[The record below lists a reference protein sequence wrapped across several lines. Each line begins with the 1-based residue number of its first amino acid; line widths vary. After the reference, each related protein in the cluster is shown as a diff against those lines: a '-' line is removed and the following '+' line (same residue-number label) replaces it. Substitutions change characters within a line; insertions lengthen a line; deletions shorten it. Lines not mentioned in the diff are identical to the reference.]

1 MVSSDRSWHFFGT
14 RQNAGR
20 IRQKSSGKWSRS
32 STLRENAPVSPFVG
46 RADALAQ
53 LLVVSDEVLHARGAE
68 GGSAR
73 VPLVLVTGEAGMG
86 KTSLLQRYAAEVA
99 DRGARAVWGTCW
111 EGDQAPALWPWTQV
125 VRTLLDQDRD
135 EEAVTAELAVVVP
148 ERAAPP
154 GATTAVAGDTGRL
167 QLFDEGGA
175 GEADRLRVFDA
186 VGRLLA
192 GAAARQPT
200 VVLLDDLQWSDR
212 STVDLMRF
220 LVGMAYRR
228 PPIVI
233 GAYRPNELRGDVVAA
248 LAALSE
254 IAQPVP
260 LPGLSPAEVNEL
272 VAALAGE
279 PTAARWG
286 AVVAARSEG
295 HPFFARELTYV
306 LAAGGGV
313 AGVPAA
319 IRELVARRL
328 ARLTSDCVRLLET
341 CAVAGAHAQPD
352 VLADATGQEPSRVA
366 DLVEEAVDGG
376 VLTHAANTDLAGALA
391 ESVRFGHDLYRE
403 SIYASLARTQRVELH
418 RQVGEALVRRHVRGA
433 AVFPA
438 ELARHFAASAAVTG
452 TEPALAW
459 ARRAAAADEARFAY
473 ADAAGH
479 LARARLAMEDAGLS
493 LSDADL
499 VDLLTAEA
507 DARLRAGAAGAAH
520 ALLDTAWERTAA
532 SDDAER
538 MGAVALGLDR
548 IGARFAMPR
557 GDLVAVLERAR
568 EAAAGAGTL
577 IEAQVTAAL
586 ARQLAHSVAR
596 DRPRARPL
604 ADRAVELARDLD
616 DPITLA
622 SCLLAQHDSIWTPG
636 TAADRVGIARE
647 IALLAERAGDQER
660 QAQGLLLTATA
671 QLELGSP
678 AFQATMT
685 EYSYV
690 TERLRQPRHDYLLRT
705 RRAAL
710 ALLHGDIDG
719 GDRLSAEAER
729 LGEEVGDS
737 DAGNVRMSQLL
748 EVVRARG
755 DPGALRHTAGLAVEW
770 WVGVP
775 THAHAVAA
783 GFLARAGDVDGAR
796 RELDVVLS
804 LADWRAERS
813 YLWSMFVGELVE
825 AAVAVADNPL
835 CERLL
840 DDLMPVADR
849 CAVGGALVCFMGAHA
864 HRVGRLHAALGRVD
878 VARDWFQ
885 RALGTHVKLGARA
898 WEAETCAALAGVGGS
913 GADGYAARGRAIAAE
928 LGLPGVTARM
938 SAPLIATPTAGS
950 VASLRRV
957 GDMWEVGYGERTA
970 YVRDVKGLHDLAAL
984 LARPGVEI
992 PAIDLAGAT
1001 GGPRQPEVAGQTLD
1015 RAALAAYR
1023 RRLVELVDDLAD
1035 AELNNDIGRAGQAR
1049 NEREWIVAELRR
1061 STRPGGSA
1069 RALGVTTSERAR
1081 KAVTARIR
1089 DAIHR
1094 IAEAMPELGVHLDR
1108 SVRTGNTCR
1117 YDP

>member
-1 MVSSDRSWHFFGT
+1 
-14 RQNAGR
+14 
-20 IRQKSSGKWSRS
+20 
-32 STLRENAPVSPFVG
+32 VSPFVG

-53 LLVVSDEVLHARGAE
+53 LLTASDEVLHARGAE

-99 DRGARAVWGTCW
+99 ERGARAVWGSCW

-125 VRTLLDQDRD
+125 VRTLLDQDRN
-135 EEAVTAELAVVVP
+135 EEAVIGELAVVVP
-148 ERAAPP
+148 ERAPP
-154 GATTAVAGDTGRL
+154 GAATAGAGNTGRL
-167 QLFDEGGA
+167 QVFDEGGA

-192 GAAARQPT
+192 GAASRRPT

-220 LVGMAYRR
+220 LVGMAYPG
-228 PPIVI
+228 PPIIV
-233 GAYRPNELRGDVVAA
+233 GAYRPDELRGDVGAA
-248 LAALSE
+248 LVALSE
-254 IAQPVP
+254 FAQPVP

-279 PTAARWG
+279 TTAARWG

-295 HPFFARELTYV
+295 HPFFARELTSV

-328 ARLTSDCVRLLET
+328 ARLTSDCVRLIET
-341 CAVAGAHAQPD
+341 CAVAGAHAHPD
-352 VLADATGQEPSRVA
+352 VLADATGQEPARVA
-366 DLVEEAVDGG
+366 DLVAEAVDGG
-376 VLTHAANTDLAGALA
+376 VLTHAANTDLAGAPA
-391 ESVRFGHDLYRE
+391 EGVGFGHDLYRE

-418 RQVGEALVRRHVRGA
+418 RQVGEALVRRHARGA

-479 LARARLAMEDAGLS
+479 LARARGAIDDARLS
-493 LSDADL
+493 LCDADL

-507 DARLRAGAAGAAH
+507 DERLRAGAAGVAH
-520 ALLDTAWERTAA
+520 ALLDTAWEHAEA
-532 SDDAER
+532 SGDPER

-586 ARQLAHSVAR
+586 ARQLAHSVAS

-622 SCLLAQHDSIWTPG
+622 SCLLALHDSIWTPG
-636 TAADRVGIARE
+636 TAADRAGIARE
-647 IALLAERAGDQER
+647 IALLAERAGDRER
-660 QAQGLLLTATA
+660 QAQGLLLTSTA

-685 EYSYV
+685 EYGYV
-690 TERLRQPRHDYLLRT
+690 TEQLRQPRHDYLLRT

-755 DPGALRHTAGLAVEW
+755 DPAALRHTAELAVGW

-813 YLWSMFVGELVE
+813 YLWSMFIGEFVE
-825 AAVAVADNPL
+825 AAVAVADHPL

-840 DDLMPVADR
+840 DDLMPVADG
-849 CAVGGALVCFMGAHA
+849 CAVGGALVCFIGAHA
-864 HRVGRLHAALGRVD
+864 HRVGRLHAVLGRAGP
-878 VARDWFQ
+878 AREWFQ

-928 LGLPGVTARM
+928 LGLAGLAVRM
-938 SAPLIATPTAGS
+938 GAQLDATPAAGS
-950 VASLRRV
+950 GASLRRV
-957 GDMWEVGYGERTA
+957 GDMWEIGYGGRTA
-970 YVRDVKGLHDLAAL
+970 YLRDVKGLHDLAAL
-984 LARPGVEI
+984 LARPGVELA
-992 PAIDLAGAT
+992 AIDLAGAT
-1001 GGPRQPEVAGQTLD
+1001 GATRRPDIAAPTLD
-1015 RAALAAYR
+1015 RAALTAYR
-1023 RRLVELVDDLAD
+1023 NRLVELADDLAD
-1035 AELNNDIGRAGQAR
+1035 AELNDDIGRAGRAR
-1049 NEREWIVAELRR
+1049 DEREWIVAELRR
-1061 STRPGGSA
+1061 STRPGGA
-1069 RALGVTTSERAR
+1069 ATTLGATAAERAR
-1081 KAVTARIR
+1081 KAVSARIR
-1089 DAIHR
+1089 DAIRR
-1094 IAEAMPELGVHLDR
+1094 IAEVMPDLGAHLDR
-1108 SVRTGNTCR
+1108 SVRTGTTCR

>member
-1 MVSSDRSWHFFGT
+1 V
-14 RQNAGR
+14 
-20 IRQKSSGKWSRS
+20 
-32 STLRENAPVSPFVG
+32 LRENAAVSPFIG
-46 RADALAQ
+46 RADALTQ
-53 LLVVSDEVLHARGAE
+53 LLTASDEVLHARGAE

-99 DRGARAVWGTCW
+99 ERGARAVWGTCW
-111 EGDQAPALWPWTQV
+111 EGGQAPALWPWTQV
-125 VRTLLDQDRD
+125 VRTLLDRDQD

-148 ERAAPP
+148 ERASP
-154 GATTAVAGDTGRL
+154 GVATASAGDTGRL
-167 QLFDEGGA
+167 QMFDEGGA
-175 GEADRLRVFDA
+175 DEAARLRVFDA

-192 GAAARQPT
+192 GAASRRPT

-220 LVGMAYRR
+220 LVGMAYPR
-228 PPIVI
+228 PPIIV
-233 GAYRPNELRGDVVAA
+233 GAYRPEELRGDAGAA
-248 LAALSE
+248 LASLSE

-260 LPGLSPAEVNEL
+260 LSGLSQAEVNEL

-286 AVVAARSEG
+286 AVVAARSQG
-295 HPFFARELTYV
+295 HPFFARELTSA
-306 LAAGGGV
+306 LAAGGDV

-341 CAVAGAHAQPD
+341 CAVAGTHAQPA
-352 VLADATGQEPSRVA
+352 VLAEATGREPSRVA
-366 DLVEEAVDGG
+366 ELVEEAVDGG
-376 VLTHAANTDLAGALA
+376 VLTHAADTDPAGAPA
-391 ESVRFGHDLYRE
+391 QGVRFGHDLYRE
-403 SIYASLARTQRVELH
+403 SIYASLAPTQRVELH
-418 RQVGEALVRRHVRGA
+418 RQVGEALVRRHARGA
-433 AVFPA
+433 EVFPA

-452 TEPALAW
+452 AEPALAW
-459 ARRAAAADEARFAY
+459 ARRAAAADEERFAY

-479 LARARLAMEDAGLS
+479 LARARGAIDDAGLS
-493 LSDADL
+493 LCDAELADL
-499 VDLLTAEA
+499 LAAEA
-507 DARLRAGAAGAAH
+507 DERLRAGAAGLAH
-520 ALLDTAWERTAA
+520 ALLDTAWEHAAA
-532 SDDAER
+532 SGDSER
-538 MGAVALGLDR
+538 MATVALGLDR

-568 EAAAGAGTL
+568 EAAAGAGTRT
-577 IEAQVTAAL
+577 EAQVTAAL

-636 TAADRVGIARE
+636 TAADRAGIARE
-647 IALLAERAGDQER
+647 IALLSERAGDRER
-660 QAQGLLLTATA
+660 QAQGLLLTTTA

-685 EYSYV
+685 EYCYV

-710 ALLHGDIDG
+710 ALMHGDIDG

-755 DPGALRHTAGLAVEW
+755 DPAALRHTAELAVEW

-804 LADWRAERS
+804 LADWRGERS
-813 YLWSMFVGELVE
+813 YLWSFFVGELVE
-825 AAVAVADNPL
+825 AAVAVADHPL

-840 DDLMPVADR
+840 ADLMPVADG
-849 CAVGGALVCFMGAHA
+849 CAVNGALVSFVGAHA
-864 HRVGRLHAALGRVD
+864 HRVGRLHAVLGRAGL
-878 VARDWFQ
+878 AREWFQ
-885 RALGTHVKLGARA
+885 RALGTHVTLGARA
-898 WEAETCAALAGVGGS
+898 WEAETCAALAAVGGPA
-913 GADGYAARGRAIAAE
+913 ADGYAARGLTIATE
-928 LGLPGVTARM
+928 LGLAGLAARM
-938 SAPLIATPTAGS
+938 GAQRDATPAAGS
-950 VASLRRV
+950 GASLRRV
-957 GDMWEVGYGERTA
+957 GDMWEVGYGGRTA
-970 YVRDVKGLHDLAAL
+970 YLRDVKGLHDLAAL
-984 LARPGVEI
+984 LARPGIELA
-992 PAIDLAGAT
+992 AIDLVGAAG
-1001 GGPRQPEVAGQTLD
+1001 GQRRVEVTGQTLD

-1023 RRLVELVDDLAD
+1023 RRLLELADDLAD
-1035 AELNNDIGRAGQAR
+1035 AELNNDIGRVHRAR
-1049 NEREWIVAELRR
+1049 DERGWIVAELRR
-1061 STRPGGSA
+1061 STRPGGAA
-1069 RALGVTTSERAR
+1069 RTLGATTAERAR

-1089 DAIHR
+1089 DAIRR
-1094 IAEAMPELGVHLDR
+1094 IAEVMPDLGAHLDR
-1108 SVRTGNTCR
+1108 SVRTGTTCR